1 MKKALLSARCIAI
14 LLLLTSNIKAQTP
27 LRVSLGSDQTI
38 CYGSYSNLTAHVGSG
53 VAPYTFKWLPS
64 NELNASNTASV
75 VASPTFNTTYKVIVT
90 DAKGNTA
97 CGEVTITVAQ
107 RPVIIAETYL
117 NTDES
122 GKVKLNAKANGNGK
136 LTYNWRPA
144 ASLDNPNTSCPVAKP
159 DNSTTYTLM
168 VRDENGC
175 VATEQITVN
184 MNTAAF
190 ANSKEK

>member
-14 LLLLTSNIKAQTP
+14 LLLLTSNIKAQT
-27 LRVSLGSDQTI
+27 LLQVSLGSDQTI
-38 CYGSYSNLTAHVGSG
+38 CYGSYSNLTAHIGGG

-64 NELNASNTASV
+64 SELNVSNMASLIV
-75 VASPTFNTTYKVIVT
+75 SPTFNTTYKVIVA

-97 CGEVTITVAQ
+97 RGEVTISVTQ

-117 NTDES
+117 NTDAS
-122 GKVKLNAKANGNGK
+122 GKVKLNAKANGNGQ